1 MILRILRL
9 AGAGLMLL
17 VLIAL
22 GFSVSSCASNS
33 ARLSALQSTAAPAPY
48 RIERDEYGVPTIY
61 GETDAATAFGLA
73 YAHSEDDFATIQ
85 RQVLAV
91 RGELGAID
99 GMEGAQ
105 ADYFGKLIDV
115 KGQLAAGIE
124 TVSPEARAMAQG
136 YADGLNL
143 YAAKHPKEVL
153 RPQVFPLTGEDVIGG
168 FVLVSPLF
176 FGVDSTV
183 ARLFGNGEIPPD
195 REPVERGSNAFA
207 FAPHRTADGSTV
219 LVSNSHQPWEGA
231 AAWYEARIASG
242 EGWSMQGALFPGS
255 PVILMGHNAHLGW
268 TNTVNRAD
276 LTDVY
281 KLVLDESGKRYQ
293 LDGDWKDLTHR
304 HVWLKVKMGP
314 VVVPVRQSVWGSVHG
329 PVIKNKSGAYAIRYA
344 GYGEV
349 RQFEQYY
356 KLSRTTSLAEWRAVM
371 AMQAI
376 PATNYIY
383 ADKLGNIAYL
393 YNARLPKRDPAV
405 AWENVLPGDDG
416 KLIWTEY
423 EPPERIPFLLNPPA
437 GYIVNSNNLPWLAT
451 APEDD
456 MKPQDYPGLVGIETW
471 MTNRILRAKTL
482 LEADDVFDDADIHR
496 IKFDKGY
503 DKASRLG
510 ETFIAAVED
519 ARAAGAL
526 GDAVSLLD
534 SWDWTAD
541 GQGSADTLALIVL
554 QELQWKLYARET
566 PRPGREILADAD
578 AHLRKHFGKLDVP
591 YADFARLVRGKA
603 DFPLAGG
610 PETLRALMYMP
621 AKDGRY
627 RAVGGDSFMLMVKWP
642 GDGSAPQTK
651 TIYPF
656 GAAMGRPDSPHY
668 ADQAEMFSKE
678 EFKDSP
684 LPAYK

>member
-1 MILRILRL
+1 MIARILRF
-9 AGAGLMLL
+9 AGAGFMLL
-17 VLIAL
+17 VLIAF
-22 GFSVSSCASNS
+22 GFGVSSCASNS
-33 ARLSALQSTAAPAPY
+33 ARLSALEATEPPAAY
-48 RIERDEYGVPTIY
+48 RIERDAFGVPTIY

-73 YAHSEDDFATIQ
+73 YAHAEDDFATLQ

-91 RGELGAID
+91 RGELGAVD
-99 GMEGAQ
+99 GAEGAQ
-105 ADYFGKLIDV
+105 VDYFGKLIDV
-115 KGQLAAGIE
+115 KGQLNAGID
-124 TVSPEARAMAQG
+124 TVSPKARAMAQG
-136 YADGLNL
+136 YAGGLNL

-153 RPQVFPLTGEDVIGG
+153 RPQIFPLTGEDVIGG

-183 ARLFGNGEIPPD
+183 ARLFGNGELPPD
-195 REPVERGSNAFA
+195 REPEERGSNAFA

-231 AAWYEARIASG
+231 AAWYEARVASG

-293 LDGDWKDLTHR
+293 IDGVWKDLDHR
-304 HVWLKVKMGP
+304 HVWLKVKIGP

-356 KLSRTTSLAEWRAVM
+356 RLNRTNTLEEWREVM

-405 AWENVLPGDDG
+405 AWENVLPGDRSD
-416 KLIWTEY
+416 LIWDEY
-423 EPPERIPFLLNPPA
+423 EPPERIPFLLNPPS
-437 GYIVNSNNLPWLAT
+437 GYIVNANNNPWLAT
-451 APEDD
+451 APAND
-456 MKPQDYPGLVGIETW
+456 MQPDDYPGLVGIETW
-471 MTNRILRAKTL
+471 ITNRILRAKTL
-482 LEADDVFDDADIHR
+482 LEADDIFDDADIHR

-503 DKASRLG
+503 DKTSRLG
-510 ETFIAAVED
+510 GAFLAAVDD
-519 ARAAGAL
+519 ARAAGTL
-526 GDAVSLLD
+526 DEAVTLLD
-534 SWDWTAD
+534 RWDWTAD
-541 GQGSADTLALIVL
+541 GIGAADSLAVMILSDAQRAL
-554 QELQWKLYARET
+554 RRQQPLPA
-566 PRPGREILADAD
+566 GRELIGAASG
-578 AHLRKHFGKLDVP
+578 HLRQHFARLDVP
-591 YADFARLVRGKA
+591 LADLSRLRRGGI
-603 DFPLAGG
+603 DVPLIGG
-610 PETLRALMYMP
+610 PEALRAIGWSA

-627 RAVGGDSFMLMVKWP
+627 VADFGDSFMQVVKWP
-642 GDGSAPQTK
+642 MDGPPETK

-668 ADQAEMFSKE
+668 SDQAEMFSKE

-684 LPAYK
+684 LPVYQ

>member
-1 MILRILRL
+1 MMLRILRF

-17 VLIAL
+17 MLIGFA
-22 GFSVSSCASNS
+22 FSVSSCASNG
-33 ARLSALQSTAAPAPY
+33 ARLAALESTVAPAPY

-61 GETDAATAFGLA
+61 GDTDAATAFGLA

-91 RGELGAID
+91 RGELGAVD
-99 GMEGAQ
+99 GPEGAQ

-115 KGQLAAGIE
+115 QGQLKAGIDK
-124 TVSPEARAMAQG
+124 VSPEARAMAQG
-136 YADGLNL
+136 YANGLNL
-143 YAAKHPKEVL
+143 YAAQHPREVL
-153 RPQVFPLTGEDVIGG
+153 RPQIFPLTGDDVIGG

-176 FGVDSTV
+176 FGVDATV
-183 ARLFGNGEIPPD
+183 SRLFGNGELPPD
-195 REPVERGSNAFA
+195 IERGSNAFA

-231 AAWYEARIASG
+231 AAWYEARVASG

-293 LDGDWKDLTHR
+293 LDGEWKDLDHR
-304 HVWLKVKMGP
+304 HVWLKVKFGP
-314 VVVPVRQSVWGSVHG
+314 VIVPVRQSVWGSVHG
-329 PVIKNKSGAYAIRYA
+329 PVIKNNSGAYAIRYA
-344 GYGEV
+344 GYGET

-356 KLSRTTSLAEWRAVM
+356 RLSRTKSLEEWRGVM

-393 YNARLPKRDPAV
+393 YNARLPKRDPSV
-405 AWENVLPGDDG
+405 AWENVLPGDRSD
-416 KLIWTEY
+416 LIWTDY

-451 APEDD
+451 APADD
-456 MKPQDYPGLVGIETW
+456 MQPEDYPGLVGVETW
-471 MTNRILRAKTL
+471 TTNRILRAKTL
-482 LEADDVFDDADIHR
+482 LEADDIFDDADIHR

-503 DKASRLG
+503 DKSSRLG
-510 ETFIAAVED
+510 EAFRAAVED
-519 ARAAGAL
+519 ARAAGTL
-526 GDAVSLLD
+526 SEAVTLLE

-541 GQGSADTLALIVL
+541 GQGSADSLALIVL
-554 QELQWKLYARET
+554 QDLQWKLYRREAQ
-566 PRPGREILADAD
+566 RPGREILAEAD
-578 AHLRKHFGKLDVP
+578 AHLREHFGRLDVP
-591 YADFARLVRGKA
+591 YADFARLIRGTA
-603 DFPLAGG
+603 DFPVQGG
-610 PETLRALMYMP
+610 PETLRALMYK
-621 AKDGRY
+621 AGDDGRY
-627 RAVGGDSFMLMVKWP
+627 AGIGGDSFMLVVKWP
-642 GDGSAPQTK
+642 KDGIAPQTQ

-656 GAAMGRPDSPHY
+656 GAAMGHPDSPHY
-668 ADQAEMFSKE
+668 SDQAEMFSKE
-678 EFKDSP
+678 EFKVSP
-684 LPAYK
+684 LPTYK

>member
-1 MILRILRL
+1 MIMRLLRF

-17 VLIAL
+17 GLIAL
-22 GFSVSSCASNS
+22 GFTVSSCASS
-33 ARLSALQSTAAPAPY
+33 GARLSGLQSTAPPAPY
-48 RIERDEYGVPTIY
+48 RIERDEYGVPTVY
-61 GETDAATAFGLA
+61 GETDPATAFGLA
-73 YAHSEDDFATIQ
+73 FAHSEDDFATIQ

-91 RGELGAID
+91 RGELGAVD
-99 GMEGAQ
+99 GPEGAQ

-115 KGQLAAGIE
+115 QGQLAAGIS

-143 YAAKHPKEVL
+143 YAAMHPKEVL
-153 RPQVFPLTGEDVIGG
+153 RPQIFPLTGDDVIGG

-176 FGVDSTV
+176 FGVDGTV
-183 ARLFGNGEIPPD
+183 SRLFGNGELPPD
-195 REPVERGSNAFA
+195 TERGSNAFA

-231 AAWYEARIASG
+231 AAWYEARVASG

-255 PVILMGHNAHLGW
+255 PVILMGHNANLGW

-281 KLVLDESGKRYQ
+281 KLVLDDSGKRYK
-293 LDGDWKDLTHR
+293 LDGEWKDLAHR
-304 HVWLKVKMGP
+304 YVWLKVKFGP

-356 KLSRTTSLAEWRAVM
+356 KLSRTKSLEEWREVM

-393 YNARLPKRDPAV
+393 YNARLPKRDPSI
-405 AWENVLPGDDG
+405 AWEDVLPGDRSD
-416 KLIWTEY
+416 LIWTEY

-437 GYIVNSNNLPWLAT
+437 GYVVNANNLPWLAT
-451 APEDD
+451 APADD
-456 MKPQDYPGLVGIETW
+456 MQPEDYPGLVGVEMW
-471 MTNRILRAKTL
+471 KTNRILRAKTL
-482 LEADDVFDDADIHR
+482 LESDDIFDDADIHR
-496 IKFDKGY
+496 IKFDKAY
-503 DKASRLG
+503 DKSSRLG
-510 ETFIAAVED
+510 EAFKAALED
-519 ARAAGAL
+519 ARAAGTL
-526 GDAVSLLD
+526 TQAVALLD
-534 SWDWTAD
+534 TWDWTAD
-541 GQGSADTLALIVL
+541 GQGSADSLALILL
-554 QELQWKLYARET
+554 QDLQWKLYARET
-566 PRPGREILADAD
+566 LPAGRDILAKAD
-578 AHLRKHFGKLDVP
+578 AHLRGHFGKLDVP
-591 YADFARLVRGKA
+591 YAEFARLRRGKA
-603 DFPLAGG
+603 DLPIAGG
-610 PETLRALMYMP
+610 PETLRALLFLP
-621 AKDGRY
+621 DEVDGRY
-627 RAVGGDSFMLMVKWP
+627 VAAGGDSFMLMVKWP
-642 GDGSAPQTK
+642 KDGSAPQTR

-668 ADQAEMFSKE
+668 SDQSEMFSKE
-678 EFKDSP
+678 EFKESP
-684 LPAYK
+684 LPVYN

>member
-1 MILRILRL
+1 MKTFLRL
-9 AGAGLMLL
+9 AGFALAGAALL
-17 VLIAL
+17 VTGL
-22 GFSVSSCASNS
+22 SVSSCASNS
-33 ARLSALQSTAAPAPY
+33 ARLAALEGTAAPAPY
-48 RIERDEYGVPTIY
+48 RIERDAYGVPTVY

-73 YAHSEDDFATIQ
+73 YAHAEDDFATIQ

-91 RGELGAID
+91 RGELGAVD
-99 GMEGAQ
+99 GAAGAQ

-115 KGQLAAGIE
+115 KGQLAAGIH

-143 YAAKHPKEVL
+143 YAAQHPKEVL
-153 RPQVFPLTGEDVIGG
+153 RPQIFPLTGEDVIGG

-183 ARLFGNGEIPPD
+183 ARMFGDGELPPD
-195 REPVERGSNAFA
+195 IERGSNAFA

-231 AAWYEARIASG
+231 AAWYEARVASG

-281 KLVLDESGKRYQ
+281 KLVLDKSGKRYQ
-293 LDGDWKDLTHR
+293 LDGEWKDLEHR
-304 HVWLKVKMGP
+304 HVWLKVKVGP
-314 VVVPVRQSVWGSVHG
+314 VVLPVRQSVWGSVHG

-356 KLSRTTSLAEWRAVM
+356 KLSRTKSLEDWRDVM

-376 PATNYIY
+376 PATNFIY
-383 ADKLGNIAYL
+383 ADRLGNIAYL
-393 YNARLPKRDPAV
+393 YNVRLPKRDPAV
-405 AWENVLPGDDG
+405 AWENVLPGDRSD
-416 KLIWTEY
+416 LIWTEY

-437 GYIVNSNNLPWLAT
+437 GYIVNANNLPWLAT
-451 APEDD
+451 APADD
-456 MKPQDYPGLVGIETW
+456 MKPEDYPGLVGVETW

-482 LEADDVFDDADIHR
+482 LEADDIFDDADIHR
-496 IKFDKGY
+496 IKFDKAY

-510 ETFIAAVED
+510 EAFVVALED
-519 ARAAGAL
+519 ARAAGTL
-526 GDAVSLLD
+526 GEAVALLD
-534 SWDWTAD
+534 GWDWTSD
-541 GQGSADTLALIVL
+541 GQGSADSLALMVL
-554 QELQWKLYARET
+554 QELQWKLYAREA
-566 PRPGREILADAD
+566 PRPGREIIADAD
-578 AHLRKHFGKLDVP
+578 AHLRKQLGKLDVP
-591 YADFARLVRGKA
+591 YAEFARLRRGEA
-603 DFPLAGG
+603 DFPVQGG
-610 PETLRALMYMP
+610 PETLRALMYE
-621 AKDGRY
+621 ADEDGRY
-627 RAVGGDSFMLMVKWP
+627 KGIGGDSFMMIVKWP
-642 GDGSAPQTK
+642 KDGSPPQTQ

-656 GAAMGRPDSPHY
+656 GAAMGRPGSPHY
-668 ADQAEMFSKE
+668 SDQAEMFSKE

-684 LPAYK
+684 LPFYK